1 MWRNHLLLDKG
12 QSNGFQYAIRVRQ
25 HVGVPKPQNSPTL
38 TTKISI
44 SAPVVVGP
52 MLPAIEF
59 HDQPS
64 RAAGKIGDKGSD
76 RTLSHK
82 TDVQARAA

>member
-1 MWRNHLLLDKG
+1 
-12 QSNGFQYAIRVRQ
+12 
-25 HVGVPKPQNSPTL
+25 
-38 TTKISI
+38 
-44 SAPVVVGP
+44 

-64 RAAGKIGDKGSD
+64 RAASKIGDKGSD